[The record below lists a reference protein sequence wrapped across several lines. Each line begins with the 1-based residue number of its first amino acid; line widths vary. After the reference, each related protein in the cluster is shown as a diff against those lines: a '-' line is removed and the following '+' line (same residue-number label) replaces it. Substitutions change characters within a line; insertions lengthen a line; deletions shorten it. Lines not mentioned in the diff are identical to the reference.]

1 MASTTPHIEHF
12 ANHSPGLPELALGSV
27 LTAVQSRNVA
37 ATFDL
42 FEAEDHRNKG
52 VENDYET
59 FVVPCDW
66 RNDAAQSELVVAMRE
81 FREVVKQMQ
90 GEALR

>member
-1 MASTTPHIEHF
+1 MDYVHVF
-12 ANHSPGLPELALGSV
+12 V
-27 LTAVQSRNVA
+27 LRDVVSRREGDVRSRNVA
-37 ATFDL
+37 ATFDI

-66 RNDAAQSELVVAMRE
+66 REDAATPGLITAMRN
-81 FREVVKQMQ
+81 FRSMVEKMQ
-90 GEALR
+90 VRRFDEQNDN

>member
-1 MASTTPHIEHF
+1 MDYLHVF
-12 ANHSPGLPELALGSV
+12 V
-27 LTAVQSRNVA
+27 LSHLSLDKNGDVKSRNVA
-37 ATFDL
+37 TTFDL

>member
-1 MASTTPHIEHF
+1 MEFVHVFVLTT
-12 ANHSPGLPELALGSV
+12 LALDKNGDV
-27 LTAVQSRNVA
+27 KSRNVA
-37 ATFDL
+37 TTFDL

-66 RNDAAQSELVVAMRE
+66 RENAATTGLITAMRD
-81 FREVVKQMQ
+81 FRKMVKTMQ
-90 GEALR
+90 DEALR

>member
-1 MASTTPHIEHF
+1 MDFVHVF
-12 ANHSPGLPELALGSV
+12 V
-27 LTAVQSRNVA
+27 LTSLSIDANGDVKSQNVA
-37 ATFDL
+37 VTFDL
-42 FEAEDHRNKG
+42 FEAEDHRNRG
-52 VENDYET
+52 VQCDYQT

>member
-1 MASTTPHIEHF
+1 MESEFVHVFILTT
-12 ANHSPGLPELALGSV
+12 LALDKRGDV
-27 LTAVQSRNVA
+27 KNKNVA

-59 FVVPCDW
+59 FVVPGD
-66 RNDAAQSELVVAMRE
+66 RQEDAATTGLITTMRD
-81 FREVVKQMQ
+81 FREMVKAMQ
-90 GEALR
+90 DEALR